1 MSRLMK
7 AVNSILTQ
15 TNKVSQAMSGSLLQ
29 RDDSPGD
36 RKARG
41 VRGKTTLSPK
51 NPFAVKESDSGEKQE
66 LPKTRIYL
74 KTGEKPP
81 TGVFIQ
87 QGPRG
92 GKFYMGDPN
101 ARSGDNAETR
111 KLARAIEDAIDA
123 GGFDYRREDDTV
135 HVKPEIKSKQD
146 DESVQDEMGKLA
158 DRLDPLH
165 VKKADRKS
173 TRL

>member
-101 ARSGDNAETR
+101 ARSGDNANSG
-111 KLARAIEDAIDA
+111 D
-123 GGFDYRREDDTV
+123 GDDTAKKV
-135 HVKPEIKSKQD
+135 RKQPDANPERVVKPNLASRQTVDVED
-146 DESVQDEMGKLA
+146 VGKNMLE
-158 DRLDPLH
+158 RI
-165 VKKADRKS
+165 
-173 TRL
+173 